1 MHARSAQSAS
11 ADPAAVDPI
20 TAELVQ
26 ARLSSIVREMRTI
39 IIRTA
44 YSRMIIE
51 GHDFSSAVLTPRG
64 DLVAASELEQ
74 PTHIS
79 ALSWSARALIAK
91 YGDDIGPGD
100 LYLHNDPYT
109 GGSHLND
116 VGLFYPVFRGE
127 RPLAIIGVMAHWQ
140 DVGGMVPGSLSGS
153 AKDIYQEGIRIP
165 SLRIARRGVWLDEVL
180 ELLFANVRQPDDRR
194 GDLGAMEGAC
204 RIAERR
210 LHALADRFGD
220 ATVPVAFEA
229 LLARGEKRMRD
240 AIARLPDGVYAYQ
253 TYLDNSGES
262 AEPLLLRLKLTVS
275 GDELH
280 ADFTGSAP
288 QVSGPANLGPA
299 PATTATFT
307 MAKALLDPTGPI
319 NAGAQRPLRITAP
332 LGSVVNARPPAACGA
347 IGEVRRALE
356 SLVVGT
362 LGMAVPERLVGD
374 LKGASNLTSIGG
386 RHPTQQE
393 DFLFVE
399 FPAGGTGGTARADGN
414 NSLRNFAEGDIS
426 SIQPIEALEASCPL
440 RVERMVLRRDSGGP
454 GLWRGGLGLQ
464 REIRLLGPEAR
475 LSVLSDKNVIPPY
488 GVRQGCTGAPN
499 RFTVL
504 RDGEEIEPSPLP
516 GKVTGFALRAG
527 DVVIER
533 TAGGGGYGHPLGRD
547 AQSVVQDVRY
557 GYVSPESAQAVYGV
571 ALHEGTHDVQATAAL
586 RARLRAQ
593 RVTLRVIV
601 REAEER
607 AGSRL
612 RLRMAAQTA
621 HRIEVDDGELVE
633 VMRDDGPSLLGW
645 ADIAADV
652 PEDGCAIVAS
662 AASLLELAH
671 GDRIVVRR
679 VAVERR

>member
-1 MHARSAQSAS
+1 
-11 ADPAAVDPI
+11 
-20 TAELVQ
+20 LVQ

-51 GHDFSSAVLTPRG
+51 GHDFSSAVLTPQG

-140 DVGGMVPGSLSGS
+140 DVGGMVPGSLSGN

-165 SLRIARRGVWLDEVL
+165 SLRIARRGVWLSEVL

-210 LHALADRFGD
+210 LHAMADRFGD
-220 ATVPVAFEA
+220 ATIPVAFEA
-229 LLARGEKRMRD
+229 LLTRGERRMRD

-253 TYLDNSGES
+253 TYLDNSGDS
-262 AEPLLLRLKLTVS
+262 TEPLLLCLKLTVA

-288 QVSGPANLGPA
+288 QVAGPANLGPA

-307 MAKALLDPTGPI
+307 MAKALLDPSGPI
-319 NAGAQRPLRITAP
+319 NAGAQRPLKVTAP
-332 LGSVVNARPPAACGA
+332 LGTVVNARPPAACGA

-362 LGMAVPERLVGD
+362 LGMAIPERLVGD
-374 LKGASNLTSIGG
+374 LKGASNLISIGG
-386 RHPTQQE
+386 RHRMQQE

-399 FPAGGTGGTARADGN
+399 FPAGGTGGTSRADGN
-414 NSLRNFAEGDIS
+414 NSMRNFAEGDIS

-440 RVERMVLRRDSGGP
+440 RVERMVLRQDSGGP
-454 GLWRGGLGLQ
+454 GRQRGGLGLQ
-464 REIRLLGPEAR
+464 REIRVLAAQAQ

-488 GVRQGCTGAPN
+488 GVRGGWTGAPN

-504 RDGEEIEPSPLP
+504 RDGEEMEPSAMP

-533 TAGGGGYGHPLGRD
+533 TAGGGGYGDPAQRD
-547 AQSVVQDVRY
+547 AQAVVRDVRF
-557 GYVSPESAQAVYGV
+557 GFVSAAAAQSAYGV
-571 ALHEGTHDVQATAAL
+571 ALRDGTEDAEATHAL
-586 RARLRAQ
+586 RARLHAQ
-593 RVTLRVIV
+593 RVVLRAVLRVDD
-601 REAEER
+601 ER
-607 AGSRL
+607 TGSRL
-612 RLRMAAQTA
+612 TLRIGSQSA
-621 HRIEVDDGELVE
+621 HQLGVGDGDLVE
-633 VMRDDGPSLLGW
+633 VARDDGPSLLGW
-645 ADIAADV
+645 AKIADDVSADA
-652 PEDGCAIVAS
+652 CALPAT
-662 AASLLELAH
+662 AATLLGLADD
-671 GDRIVVRR
+671 DRIGLRR
-679 VAVERR
+679 VHDHRRLDA